1 MKKIKIKIR
10 FYKLLLIEIIE
21 TLITICIYMC
31 ERDHKGAFRLHIDT
45 LKRFS
50 NELRG
55 IDNEFNRQR
64 EID

>member
-1 MKKIKIKIR
+1 MKKIKSKIR
-10 FYKLLLIEIIE
+10 FYKLLLIEIVE
-21 TLITICIYMC
+21 TLITICIYMN
-31 ERDHKGAFRLHIDT
+31 ERDHKGAFGLHRDT